1 LTVVIVFSLLALL
14 AAAVSLLWL
23 DGVAEVVVYELAL
36 VVLGVAWWRRMSAV
50 TRAGPRHRQ
59 ARQMPQRTTPASLTR
74 LERAVA
80 FASTGFEAEHRLL
93 PLLRRLASDR
103 LAAGHGVD
111 MGQQPEKA
119 AALLGAEAW
128 ALIGPTH
135 DSRADP
141 NPVPLDRIERLVAAL
156 ERL

>member
-1 LTVVIVFSLLALL
+1 M
-14 AAAVSLLWL
+14 AA
-23 DGVAEVVVYELAL
+23 E
-36 VVLGVAWWRRMSAV
+36 SAV

-59 ARQMPQRTTPASLTR
+59 APADAATHHPGLAYP

-80 FASTGFEAEHRLL
+80 FATTGFEAEHRLL

-103 LAAGHGVD
+103 LAAAHGVD
-111 MGQQPEKA
+111 MEQQPEKA

-135 DSRADP
+135 DPGPTPPRSR
-141 NPVPLDRIERLVAAL
+141 LDRIERLVAAL